1 MSIHTGAI
9 PLHTRGLL
17 GLATLMLGGC
27 VSLAPDYAR
36 GPLPVPASWPG
47 PGLEAEAEAKA
58 DTKATPKPT
67 PKPTPPPCRGKILCW
82 MSACAP

>member
-9 PLHTRGLL
+9 PLMKRARPISHRARGLL
-17 GLATLMLGGC
+17 GLAALMLGGC

-58 DTKATPKPT
+58 DTKADAAALP
-67 PKPTPPPCRGKILCW
+67 W
-82 MSACAP
+82 